1 MFLGCLECPTHKKMT
16 EYYCRNCRC
25 LCCETCFRFGN
36 HKNHSCFQVHE
47 AEERERK
54 ALVRL
59 QTQVEQHG
67 EKFIKARGEV
77 QRTIEGVKKNT
88 TAVKDVAR
96 RYYRELRAA
105 IDQGEKILIED
116 IDKRS
121 EAKLKALNEQLRY
134 FNHLNLFLPFS

>member
-1 MFLGCLECPTHKKMT
+1 MT

-36 HKNHSCFQVHE
+36 HKNHSYFQVHE

>member
-1 MFLGCLECPTHKKMT
+1 MLFLFLETSECPVHKELTKF
-16 EYYCRNCRC
+16 YCRNCRC
-25 LCCETCFRFGN
+25 LCCASCHKYGS

-47 AEERERK
+47 AEEKERK

-67 EKFIKARGEV
+67 EKFIKGRGEV
-77 QRTIEGVKKNT
+77 QRTIENVKKNT
-88 TAVKDVAR
+88 IEVKDIAR

-105 IDQGEKILIED
+105 IDQGEKSLIED

-121 EAKLKALNEQLRY
+121 DAKLKALNEQLR
-134 FNHLNLFLPFS
+134 